1 MATCFLS
8 LDGEKK
14 KKKKKE
20 RTKFEKGRAASFFSL
35 AHCSASSS
43 WVFWLHGRVTV
54 GLQAEEQGG
63 VGEREKL
70 L

>member
-8 LDGEKK
+8 LDGKK
-14 KKKKKE
+14 KKKKKKQ
-20 RTKFEKGRAASFFSL
+20 RTKFEKGRAASFFPLLIAAL
-35 AHCSASSS
+35 APRGF
-43 WVFWLHGRVTV
+43 FWLHGRVTE

-63 VGEREKL
+63 VSEREKL